1 MKEKRVISFRWA
13 SLSLV
18 VLLLFL
24 AAGGN
29 ALTHAYTPTKIAKT
43 EKAAK
48 AEKSTPADPQ
58 LSAAPTDA
66 VVTPAVSFDFGQ
78 SIFLVPQPAVLLVL
92 LRTVAIL
99 RQFTLPHYFFSCLR
113 HVFGHYIAPNAP

>member
-1 MKEKRVISFRWA
+1 MKEKRVILFRSI

-18 VLLLFL
+18 AVLLFL
-24 AAGGN
+24 AAGGHT
-29 ALTHAYTPTKIAKT
+29 LTHTTAKAALAKI
-43 EKAAK
+43 EKATK
-48 AEKSTPADPQ
+48 SGKSTPADPQ

-78 SIFLVPQPAVLLVL
+78 SIFLIPQPFVLLFL
-92 LRTVAIL
+92 LLAVAIL
-99 RQFTLPHYFFSCLR
+99 RQFTLPHYFFSYLR